1 MSMYE
6 YLKNDQ
12 ETIPRWLLEIKEGDK
27 FSRDDFFS
35 SRIVFYPGSY
45 TDGHAVKVFGS
56 THAAHS
62 FVYVDYWVTQEVL
75 ETELVQHA
83 FLGYENLFSIQVS
96 SNDLPLMVGHP
107 RFILHPDIHL
117 MLQIGGGKPI
127 PSFKYWNVSR
137 NTMRHMVQND

>member
-12 ETIPRWLLEIKEGDK
+12 EPIPNWLLEIKEGDK

-56 THAAHS
+56 FLITIFGEYS
-62 FVYVDYWVTQEVL
+62 ITDYT
-75 ETELVQHA
+75 
-83 FLGYENLFSIQVS
+83 GI
-96 SNDLPLMVGHP
+96 
-107 RFILHPDIHL
+107 R
-117 MLQIGGGKPI
+117 
-127 PSFKYWNVSR
+127 
-137 NTMRHMVQND
+137 